1 MVNSRHPRPAVS
13 SSRLSGTAL
22 ALSGTLAVALQAG
35 IPLLAGEIA
44 CLAVAD
50 DGTPLGSIAAGSFVS
65 TQASDDVAE
74 ELREMLTSGS
84 PKTRK
89 SMLEHAW
96 RFDVTAGNNYELA
109 VEAWHTPNTEHDDF
123 RFSFSRD
130 DVSYTPLL
138 TVTAVADTDT
148 VQATSIPVDASG
160 PIYIRVEDTDETAGG
175 KVADSLFV
183 DSLAVLSDDTGPD
196 VTPPSAAFGLTATP
210 GDAQVAL
217 AWSDWGEWDVEGARV
232 YRSSSPYGPWTPIS
246 NGPAVG
252 GNYVDDTAANL
263 TIYYYLVKAV
273 DFTGNL
279 SAPSATVMGVPRP
292 PGSGAV
298 LMHVSKLTVSTQT
311 AASGGKAGRAD
322 VIVVDDSG
330 APVAGA
336 QVTGLF
342 SGTISGMK
350 GATTDSKGLATI
362 VSTQAV
368 KGALAFGFCV
378 TNITHPSKVYLAGQ
392 NVATCGAK

>member
-148 VQATSIPVDASG
+148 VQATSMARRT
-160 PIYIRVEDTDETAGG
+160 RVRPMGWRIQAGAMG
-175 KVADSLFV
+175 FWIKCAVA
-183 DSLAVLSDDTGPD
+183 
-196 VTPPSAAFGLTATP
+196 SAAESVMVMTKSVRANPRRTRTKTLPFQRG
-210 GDAQVAL
+210 
-217 AWSDWGEWDVEGARV
+217 
-232 YRSSSPYGPWTPIS
+232 SSSSSIRMLPCPLG
-246 NGPAVG
+246 
-252 GNYVDDTAANL
+252 L
-263 TIYYYLVKAV
+263 RR
-273 DFTGNL
+273 
-279 SAPSATVMGVPRP
+279 ATSR
-292 PGSGAV
+292 
-298 LMHVSKLTVSTQT
+298 
-311 AASGGKAGRAD
+311 
-322 VIVVDDSG
+322 
-330 APVAGA
+330 
-336 QVTGLF
+336 
-342 SGTISGMK
+342 
-350 GATTDSKGLATI
+350 
-362 VSTQAV
+362 
-368 KGALAFGFCV
+368 
-378 TNITHPSKVYLAGQ
+378 
-392 NVATCGAK
+392 